1 MYNPNLKLTEIF
13 KPNTLRNMTTHGNNP
28 MPHRGDTYYISGSYN
43 LENNLIKEILE
54 KGNEWKTK
62 SSVQSYIDLTEK
74 AAELVSNRLIQ
85 YGPQSNSSSFKIEF
99 ISPEEGKIRIL
110 AQGWGTSSIELY
122 DGEEKYFLQYLLDH
136 QKRE

>member
-13 KPNTLRNMTTHGNNP
+13 ESNTLRNMTTYGNDP
-28 MPHRGDTYYISGSYN
+28 MPHHKDTYYISGLYN
-43 LENNLIKEILE
+43 LENNLIKELLE
-54 KGNEWKTK
+54 KGNEWKAK
-62 SSVQSYIDLTEK
+62 SSVNSYIDLTEK

-85 YGPQSNSSSFKIEF
+85 YGLQSNSSSFKIVF
-99 ISPEEGKIRIL
+99 RSPEEGKLRIL

>member
-13 KPNTLRNMTTHGNNP
+13 ESNTLRNMTTEGNNP
-28 MPHRGDTYYISGSYN
+28 MPHRGNTYYISGLYN
-43 LENNLIKEILE
+43 LENNLIKELLE
-54 KGNEWKTK
+54 KGNKWKAK
-62 SSVQSYIDLTEK
+62 SSVSSYIDLTEK

-99 ISPEEGKIRIL
+99 RSPEEGKIRIL